1 MPFITNLFKRFLEVE
16 LHACLCN
23 DNILSLYQL
32 ACYHFQTSQTT
43 LVKVN
48 NHIFLT
54 AHKGRISCLYVTNLI
69 TTFNTVDHDFL
80 LLYVEYYCGVCNVTF
95 QSFYVRGHLQLSLTV
110 IICISIHVICYIF
123 QSSLK
128 HLYKCIMYLMICHT
142 SVITL
147 L

>member
-1 MPFITNLFKRFLEVE
+1 MATRVLPFISNLFKRLLELE
-16 LHACLCN
+16 LHACLHN
-23 DNILSLYQL
+23 DNILSLYHL
-32 ACYHFQTSQTT
+32 ACYHFQTSHTT

-48 NHIFLT
+48 NNIFLT
-54 AHKGRISCLYVTNLI
+54 AHKGRISCLYLINLI
-69 TTFNTVDHDFL
+69 MTFNTVEDDFL
-80 LLYVEYYCGVCNVTF
+80 LLYVEYYCDVEMQIFPIV
-95 QSFYVRGHLQLSLTV
+95 
-110 IICISIHVICYIF
+110 CISIHVICYIF

>member
-1 MPFITNLFKRFLEVE
+1 MATRVLPFISNLFKRLLELE
-16 LHACLCN
+16 LHACLHN

-32 ACYHFQTSQTT
+32 ACYHFQTSHTT
-43 LVKVN
+43 LVTVN
-48 NHIFLT
+48 NNIFLT
-54 AHKGRISCLYVTNLI
+54 AHKGHISCLYLINLI

-80 LLYVEYYCGVCNVTF
+80 LLYVEYYCGVEMQIFPIV
-95 QSFYVRGHLQLSLTV
+95 
-110 IICISIHVICYIF
+110 CISIHVICYIF